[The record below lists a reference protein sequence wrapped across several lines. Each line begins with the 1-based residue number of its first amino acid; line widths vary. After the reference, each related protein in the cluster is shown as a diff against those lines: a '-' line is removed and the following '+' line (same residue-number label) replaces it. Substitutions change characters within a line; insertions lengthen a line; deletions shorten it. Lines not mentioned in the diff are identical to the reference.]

1 MSNDKQLNNQ
11 QKLNALKREML
22 KMEAE
27 ALGMSSSLVDSIREA
42 QGLSTKRSQFDKE
55 TLSINQKISREIS
68 NQSSEYNDISSI
80 QKQMT
85 KNAKLIEQ
93 GLKTENA
100 LTANLSK
107 AEKEKVQ
114 QAKKQIGIISSMG
127 KYQKDALETAA
138 KRKQLLAF
146 RHNGFWQCMDTKRD
160 KENLEKFFKKGKFF

>member
-93 GLKTENA
+93 GIKTEAA
-100 LTANLSK
+100 LTATLSK
-107 AEKEKVQ
+107 EEQKRVAE
-114 QAKKQIGIISSMG
+114 AKKQVAIISKSEKIQKAIKRNAGETGIIS
-127 KYQKDALETAA
+127 QE
-138 KRKQLLAF
+138 R
-146 RHNGFWQCMDTKRD
+146 
-160 KENLEKFFKKGKFF
+160 